1 MKHELKK
8 HEILPEERSSI
19 WSKWIQNLKDW
30 AWYHKEHPDWYDID
44 IQSAVVEKVKEEI
57 ERLVK
62 QYM

>member
-8 HEILPEERSSI
+8 HEILPEKRSSI

-44 IQSAVVEKVKEEI
+44 IQSAVATHIVAPIRNVWQH
-57 ERLVK
+57 L
-62 QYM
+62 